1 MEPWNP
7 PSEFPRRLLLRPPRL
22 LAFGRSWHGILCA
35 LPRFGAPFSAPG
47 SWYGHMGWQESR
59 MDVAISCHINMFSDV
74 FRTKILPLSSLKP
87 RFFFF
92 GQMVRSFQRRDSKIW
107 ENQFPDPMPVLHSC
121 QLRSH
126 KIHKYWCLIH
136 QQNESFLCQES
147 RRWGSPIY
155 ELDCIW
161 RVWSSVE
168 FKSWYQLFSCS
179 MPWRCHPHLTRAFH
193 FEG

>member
-1 MEPWNP
+1 MIKKPAMGTFHKWWYPNNWMVYYNGNPDKMDDEMGCPHDEMEPWNP

-87 RFFFF
+87 RFFFS
-92 GQMVRSFQRRDSKIW
+92 VRWSDPSKEGIRRSEKTNFQIRCQFCTPVSFEATKSTNTDAWFTSKM
-107 ENQFPDPMPVLHSC
+107 NHSFVRNPGVGGPQFTS
-121 QLRSH
+121 
-126 KIHKYWCLIH
+126 
-136 QQNESFLCQES
+136 
-147 RRWGSPIY
+147 
-155 ELDCIW
+155 
-161 RVWSSVE
+161 
-168 FKSWYQLFSCS
+168 
-179 MPWRCHPHLTRAFH
+179 
-193 FEG
+193 